1 MSLVDWLIGV
11 NSTFN
16 TSRLYHAMAVGLGGE
31 TDCNIKIKQK
41 EKLHTLSLFNQG
53 FGELI
58 YTPRLGK
65 EYSGSTDN

>member
-1 MSLVDWLIGV
+1 
-11 NSTFN
+11 
-16 TSRLYHAMAVGLGGE
+16 MAVGLGGE
-31 TDCNIKIKQK
+31 KRWQHKKKQK

-53 FGELI
+53 FVELI